1 MKKIR
6 KRRKKIRPL
15 GRREGERSVQKTVK
29 VKQKAQRRSK
39 QGKIDRR
46 FWAGEWEERD
56 QKGKEAEDCGTKRNT
71 QDKSKDIKL
80 QNYIKNTTEEHKLMF
95 TQRSN
100 CEDEYQH
107 PTVRTSFVWSL
118 NKHQQRIG
126 GYKFVLWHNCKQFDY
141 TKQEG

>member
-46 FWAGEWEERD
+46 F
-56 QKGKEAEDCGTKRNT
+56 
-71 QDKSKDIKL
+71 
-80 QNYIKNTTEEHKLMF
+80 
-95 TQRSN
+95 
-100 CEDEYQH
+100 
-107 PTVRTSFVWSL
+107 
-118 NKHQQRIG
+118 
-126 GYKFVLWHNCKQFDY
+126 
-141 TKQEG
+141 